1 MSAKFCSEILWWMA
15 QSEAMDQKSF
25 RKLADDLVSNMSNA
39 NDIDCRYKFKRKGW
53 DSWMKERYYTFLYF
67 YTFLYIFM
75 FFIVFL
81 YSFILFYTFY
91 IFDSYSFYALIK
103 MYKKDKSF
111 KYALDMISKR
121 LFFLRGNL
129 NFKTKNILKECMKET
144 FYRNEIID
152 RIIS

>member
-1 MSAKFCSEILWWMA
+1 ML
-15 QSEAMDQKSF
+15 
-25 RKLADDLVSNMSNA
+25 
-39 NDIDCRYKFKRKGW
+39 
-53 DSWMKERYYTFLYF
+53 
-67 YTFLYIFM
+67 
-75 FFIVFL
+75 FIVFL
-81 YSFILFYTFY
+81 FFILF

-129 NFKTKNILKECMKET
+129 NFKTKNILKECMKDT